1 MKTLYKV
8 LVISL
13 IIWIIG
19 FVVHMPLV
27 LQKIVFRSELFHPI
41 YTDFLAYLK
50 SSISSFGSAEKYLMS
65 NPYFD
70 YPFAYPPLI
79 GFLWLVLTRLTYFCF
94 LITHIHLPPELIY
107 SIFYIMY
114 SLFSFIFL
122 LIYFYFIDKTVDT
135 KSKIFL
141 FVMPSL
147 LIYVIYG
154 WAMLWLVLLML
165 LIYFLREKYYF
176 LSGLALGLMIAT
188 NPYSAVLTPL
198 LIYSIYYERRDQ
210 MRRFI
215 GGVFIPLLS
224 YTSLFLN
231 DKSLTLFLE
240 RYFPASCLNCSFLIL
255 TSKISPDYIMPLSY
269 IVTMFFVFL
278 ILGLNVKSS
287 YCRGLGELGA
297 KVLLVIT
304 SSILFSI
311 SYLPQYGLIVASSL
325 LLLARELRVKIF
337 ILLSDVLN
345 ASIILLWFHDL
356 YLRKVLSFL
365 NLGLVFNPWS
375 LNSPVQWIVQVRNI
389 IQITVFLAIASEI
402 LCIYS
407 KKSYKPI
414 SAEKV

>member
-8 LVISL
+8 LLISL
-13 IIWIIG
+13 MIWIVN
-19 FVVHMPLV
+19 FVIHMPLI
-27 LQKIVFRSELFHPI
+27 LQKIIFCNELFHPI

-50 SSISSFGSAEKYLMS
+50 SSITSFGSAEKYLMS

-94 LITHIHLPPELIY
+94 LIAHIHLSPELIY

-122 LIYFYFIDKTVDT
+122 LIYFYFIDKIVDT

-154 WAMLWLVLLML
+154 WAMLWLVLLIL
-165 LIYFLREKYYF
+165 LMYFLRKKYYF
-176 LSGLALGLMIAT
+176 LSGLVLGLMIAT

-198 LIYSIYYERRDQ
+198 LIYSIYYEKRDQ
-210 MRRFI
+210 IRRFI

-224 YTSLFLN
+224 YMSLFLS
-231 DKSLTLFLE
+231 DKSLTLFLD

-255 TSKISPDYIMPLSY
+255 TSKISPDYIMSLSY
-269 IVTMFFVFL
+269 IVTMIFVFL

-287 YCRGLGELGA
+287 YCRELGDLGT
-297 KVLLVIT
+297 KVLLVIA
-304 SSILFSI
+304 SSILFGI

-325 LLLARELRVKIF
+325 LLVVRRLRVKIF

-356 YLRKVLSFL
+356 YLRRIFSFL
-365 NLGLVFNPWS
+365 NLGLAFNPWS
-375 LNSPVQWIVQVRNI
+375 LDSPVQWMVQIRNI
-389 IQITVFLAIASEI
+389 IQIIVFLAIASET
-402 LCIYS
+402 LCLYS

>member
-287 YCRGLGELGA
+287 YCRGSGELGA

-325 LLLARELRVKIF
+325 LLLTRELRVKIF

-365 NLGLVFNPWS
+365 DLGLVFNPWS
-375 LNSPVQWIVQVRNI
+375 LNSPVQWIVQIRNI

-402 LCIYS
+402 LCLYS

>member
-19 FVVHMPLV
+19 FVVHMPSV
-27 LQKIVFRSELFHPI
+27 LQKILFRSELFHPI

-94 LITHIHLPPELIY
+94 LMAHIHLSPELIY
-107 SIFYIMY
+107 NIFYIMY

-176 LSGLALGLMIAT
+176 LSGLVLGLMIAT
-188 NPYSAVLTPL
+188 NPYSAVLAPL

-255 TSKISPDYIMPLSY
+255 TSKIGPDYIMPLSY

-287 YCRGLGELGA
+287 CCRRLRELGA

-345 ASIILLWFHDL
+345 ASIILLWFHGL

-365 NLGLVFNPWS
+365 DLGLVFNPWS
-375 LNSPVQWIVQVRNI
+375 LNSPVQWIVQIRNI

-402 LCIYS
+402 LCLYS

>member
-287 YCRGLGELGA
+287 YCRGSGELGA

-325 LLLARELRVKIF
+325 LLLTRELRVKIF

-375 LNSPVQWIVQVRNI
+375 LNSPVQWIVQIRNI

-402 LCIYS
+402 LCLYS

>member
-1 MKTLYKV
+1 
-8 LVISL
+8 
-13 IIWIIG
+13 
-19 FVVHMPLV
+19 
-27 LQKIVFRSELFHPI
+27 
-41 YTDFLAYLK
+41 
-50 SSISSFGSAEKYLMS
+50 
-65 NPYFD
+65 
-70 YPFAYPPLI
+70 
-79 GFLWLVLTRLTYFCF
+79 
-94 LITHIHLPPELIY
+94 
-107 SIFYIMY
+107 
-114 SLFSFIFL
+114 
-122 LIYFYFIDKTVDT
+122 
-135 KSKIFL
+135 
-141 FVMPSL
+141 
-147 LIYVIYG
+147 
-154 WAMLWLVLLML
+154 MLWLVLLML

-176 LSGLALGLMIAT
+176 LSGLVLGLMIAT
-188 NPYSAVLTPL
+188 NPYSAVLAPL

-255 TSKISPDYIMPLSY
+255 TSKIGPDYIMPLSY

-287 YCRGLGELGA
+287 CCRRLRELGA

-345 ASIILLWFHDL
+345 ASIILLWFHGL

-365 NLGLVFNPWS
+365 DLGLVFNPWS
-375 LNSPVQWIVQVRNI
+375 LNSPVQWIVQIRNI

-402 LCIYS
+402 LCLYS

>member
-27 LQKIVFRSELFHPI
+27 LQKIVFRSKLFHPI

-287 YCRGLGELGA
+287 YCRGSGELGA

-325 LLLARELRVKIF
+325 LLLTRELRVKIF

-375 LNSPVQWIVQVRNI
+375 LNSPVQWIVQIRNI

-402 LCIYS
+402 LCLYS

>member
-50 SSISSFGSAEKYLMS
+50 SSISSFGSTEKYLMS

-94 LITHIHLPPELIY
+94 LMAHIRLSPELIY

-188 NPYSAVLTPL
+188 NPYSAVLAPL

-278 ILGLNVKSS
+278 ILGLNVESS
-287 YCRGLGELGA
+287 CCRGLGELGA

-365 NLGLVFNPWS
+365 DLGLVFNPWS
-375 LNSPVQWIVQVRNI
+375 LNSPVQWIVQIRNI

-402 LCIYS
+402 SCLYS

>member
-94 LITHIHLPPELIY
+94 LMAHIHLSPELIY

-154 WAMLWLVLLML
+154 WAMLWLALLML
-165 LIYFLREKYYF
+165 LIYFLHEKYYF

-188 NPYSAVLTPL
+188 NPYSAVLMPL

-210 MRRFI
+210 MRHFI

-255 TSKISPDYIMPLSY
+255 TSKIGPDYIMPLSY

-287 YCRGLGELGA
+287 CCRRLRELGA

-365 NLGLVFNPWS
+365 DLGLVFNPWS
-375 LNSPVQWIVQVRNI
+375 LNSPVQWIVQIRNI

-402 LCIYS
+402 LCLYS

>member
-1 MKTLYKV
+1 MKTLYKA
-8 LVISL
+8 LLISL
-13 IIWIIG
+13 IIWIVN
-19 FVVHMPLV
+19 FVVHMPLT
-27 LQKIVFRSELFHPI
+27 LQKIIFHNELFHPI
-41 YTDFLAYLK
+41 YTDFLAYLQ
-50 SSISSFGSAEKYLMS
+50 SSITSFGSAEKYLIS

-70 YPFAYPPLI
+70 YSFAYPPLI
-79 GFLWLVLTRLTYFCF
+79 GFLWLALIRLTYFYF
-94 LITHIHLPPELIY
+94 VIAHIYLSLELIY
-107 SIFYIMY
+107 NIFYIMY
-114 SLFSFIFL
+114 SLFDFIFL
-122 LIYFYFIDKTVDT
+122 LIYFYFLDKIVET

-141 FVMPSL
+141 FIMPSL
-147 LIYVIYG
+147 LIYVIYS
-154 WAMLWLVLLML
+154 WAMLWLALLIL
-165 LIYFLREKYYF
+165 LIYSLSKKYHF
-176 LSGLALGLMIAT
+176 LSGLVLGLMIAT
-188 NPYSAVLTPL
+188 NPYSAVLMPL

-215 GGVFIPLLS
+215 GGVFVPLLS
-224 YTSLFLN
+224 YTSLFLSN
-231 DKSLTLFLE
+231 KSLTLFLD

-287 YCRGLGELGA
+287 YCRGLGDLGA

-311 SYLPQYGLIVASSL
+311 SYIPQYGLIVASSL
-325 LLLARELRVKIF
+325 LLVARELRVKIF
-337 ILLSDVLN
+337 ILLSDALN

-356 YLRKVLSFL
+356 YLRKILSFL

-375 LNSPVQWIVQVRNI
+375 LNSPVQWMVQVRNI
-389 IQITVFLAIASEI
+389 IQIIVFLAIASEI
-402 LCIYS
+402 LCLYP